1 MIKGLLIAIL
11 LTTGYWST
19 FSPENNA
26 PAKQA
31 DTLKESIIRG
41 EKVYVA
47 NCQSCHMPA
56 GEGIAGIFPPLA
68 KSDYLMKDQKR
79 AIQSVLHGVN
89 GEITVN
95 GEKYSMNMPAQDHL
109 SDQEVADVLNF
120 IQNNWGNKA
129 KAVTPSQVKAE
140 RKK

>member
-11 LTTGYWST
+11 FTTGYWST
-19 FSPENNA
+19 LSSSQTA
-26 PAKQA
+26 PAKPA
-31 DTLKESIIRG
+31 DALKESMIRG

-47 NCQSCHMPA
+47 NCQSCHMPQ
-56 GEGIAGIFPPLA
+56 GEGIAGTFPPLA

-79 AIQSVLHGVN
+79 AIRSILHGVN

-95 GEKYSMNMPAQDHL
+95 GEKYSMAMPAQDYL
-109 SDQEVADVLNF
+109 SDQEVADVLNY

-129 KAVTPSQVKAE
+129 KVVTPAQVKAE